1 MAGYQFAHLEAY
13 SRKALIKKNDKESKA
28 HKWSTRE
35 VFAEASREAG
45 SCSHV
50 ANPSPPVLVFG
61 QSLEATEQEHDAR
74 CSVAVDTMKNGK
86 TRKIRETQNTLLT
99 VVLSHPDADYSADVQ
114 EWERLSVDWLRQ
126 QYGDQLKT
134 VIRHDDESH
143 QHLHVY
149 IIPDD
154 LRAISLH
161 PGEQSKQ
168 QAKEEG
174 KDKKQQNNAYKSGFR
189 DWQNSY
195 WQNVGMPCGLAR
207 IGPGKR
213 RLSREAWKAEQQQS
227 EALRDVNLRADSIKK
242 TAEDQGI
249 QAGRNK
255 AVEEWSGLGVLGKM
269 LVSTVVPVEKLKEEG
284 RKENANKAKKV
295 INKWKRENK
304 ILSEKV
310 TNLEKQFQSLKQ
322 DFEEVLQQKDK
333 PFRDLQKSQ
342 QMTQNIL
349 EQIVEHCIDNNFDI
363 RKKFSLIMSQ
373 EELDKLNREIVRQ
386 LMDDLNNIFGN
397 NMNNVNTN
405 RNKSI
410 VFNR

>member
-1 MAGYQFAHLEAY
+1 MVGYQFAHLEAY
-13 SRKALIKKNDKESKA
+13 SRKALIKKNDKENKA

-50 ANPSPPVLVFG
+50 ANPSPPVLVYG

-74 CSVAVDTMKNGK
+74 CSIAVDTMKNGK

-99 VVLSHPDADYSADVQ
+99 VVLSHPDSEYSADVQ
-114 EWERLSVDWLRQ
+114 EWEKLSIDWLKG

-134 VIRHDDESH
+134 VVRHDDEGH

-154 LRAISLH
+154 LKAIGLH
-161 PGEQSKQ
+161 PGERLKQ

-189 DWQNSY
+189 EWQNSY

-227 EALRDVNLRADSIKK
+227 EALRDVNIEAEKIKK
-242 TAEDQGI
+242 TAEDRGFQVG
-249 QAGRNK
+249 QHK
-255 AVEEWSGLGVLGKM
+255 AVEQWNGYNPLGKM
-269 LVSTVVPVEKLKEEG
+269 LISASVKAFDLKKIGSDETAEKANKSIQKWK
-284 RKENANKAKKV
+284 KEN
-295 INKWKRENK
+295 KR
-304 ILSEKV
+304 LSEKV
-310 TNLEKQFQSLKQ
+310 ANLKQ
-322 DFEEVLQQKDK
+322 QFDSMKNEYEEVLQQKDK

-349 EQIVEHCIDNNFDI
+349 EQLVNHCIDNNFNPS
-363 RKKFSLIMSQ
+363 KQFKLIMSQ
-373 EELDKLNREIVRQ
+373 EELDKLNKEIVKQ
-386 LMDDLNNIFGN
+386 FMDDLTQIFGN
-397 NMNNVNTN
+397 DNNKTIKNGFS
-405 RNKSI
+405 R
-410 VFNR
+410 F